1 MRTESS
7 VVTVLVICP
16 VQILTEVISSCIPS
30 CYSRGLGGWLR
41 ISQKLEEARVEDDAT
56 ERADD
61 QSIER
66 ASGIQYAIRNPER
79 NQK

>member
-1 MRTESS
+1 MYPFMLFAWAGR
-7 VVTVLVICP
+7 VVANI
-16 VQILTEVISSCIPS
+16 
-30 CYSRGLGGWLR
+30 
-41 ISQKLEEARVEDDAT
+41 QKLEEARVEDDAT

-66 ASGIQYAIRNPER
+66 ATGIMFAIRNPER